1 MLFFLCAQTDLT
13 TKKMTLSLSLS
24 LSRKGN
30 FLIRSPVSAHPLS
43 SKIFFCLKGPPYPYV
58 LPSYSP
64 HLLIYHISL
73 LIPDM
78 TRFSLHLFLLKKI
91 HLYSAL
97 KNSKNRAITLQTE
110 VDRSI
115 IMSFKIFWKSNP
127 SFIFT
132 LIFLFKNKYKYLK

>member
-24 LSRKGN
+24 LKEGKFPHKITS
-30 FLIRSPVSAHPLS
+30 LSAHPLS

-110 VDRSI
+110 VDRWI
-115 IMSFKIFWKSNP
+115 IMSSKIFWKSNP